1 MKGYIQIYT
10 GQGKGKTTAAIGL
23 AIRAAGAGKRVLFLQ
38 FMKSNVY
45 HEQPI
50 LASIPNITLQTVGKP
65 FFIIPEG
72 LKDKKELETWG
83 NDVVTFPKGH
93 PPVSY
98 IHLIEKGL
106 NLAKS
111 AISSDNYDVIIL
123 DEFCVALLFNLI
135 TREQAED
142 LLSLKSPSLELVFT
156 GRGAPDWLIDKA
168 DLVTNMQEIKHYYTK
183 GVLARDGIER

>member
-83 NDVVTFPKGH
+83 NDVVTFPKR
-93 PPVSY
+93 P
-98 IHLIEKGL
+98 
-106 NLAKS
+106 
-111 AISSDNYDVIIL
+111 
-123 DEFCVALLFNLI
+123 
-135 TREQAED
+135 
-142 LLSLKSPSLELVFT
+142 SPL
-156 GRGAPDWLIDKA
+156 
-168 DLVTNMQEIKHYYTK
+168 
-183 GVLARDGIER
+183 